1 MRFRYRI
8 FLIALAV
15 GFCLGVLLDA
25 FVAAAPTRSAPDDRR
40 WAWPLDPQPEVV
52 EAFDSPADP
61 YGPGHRGID
70 LTGQI
75 SQSVLAVA
83 DGRVRFAGIVAG
95 RGVVVIEHGA
105 ERSTYEPVVAAV
117 DVGDPVDA
125 GQVIGR
131 LELVGSHCWPGSCLH
146 LGRVAGDTYRDPLE
160 LLGGAEGPVRLLPFH
175 ATTASVDPWRLT
187 AARRVVIEDVL
198 ASFG

>member
-1 MRFRYRI
+1 MRIRTRI

-15 GFCLGVLLDA
+15 GFFLGVLLDA
-25 FVAAAPTRSAPDDRR
+25 FVVAAPRQSAPEVRP

-52 EAFDSPADP
+52 ETFDPPADP

-70 LTGQI
+70 LSGRI
-75 SQSVLAVA
+75 GQSVLAVA
-83 DGRVRFAGIVAG
+83 DGRVRFAGMVAG
-95 RGVVVIEHGA
+95 RGVVVIEHGT
-105 ERSTYEPVVAAV
+105 ERSTYEPVIAAV

-160 LLGGAEGPVRLLPFH
+160 LLGGADGPVRLLPFH
-175 ATTASVDPWRLT
+175 DATTSGDPWRL
-187 AARRVVIEDVL
+187 AVVRRTVVEDIL
-198 ASFG
+198 AGFG